1 MSYLTDE
8 ERLKK
13 QHIVLMRSPETAL
26 YSGVIMMGESHVSDE
41 SFTAYTDG
49 VNKKY
54 GRKFMQSLNDEELR
68 GLILHENLH
77 VMLMHISRHT
87 DLLKENPILANIA
100 MDLVVNDI
108 IVNLQDKKLCKLP
121 KGGVYDPEFHGWSV
135 REIYNKLK
143 QDNPH
148 IKPQKVLVSSGGGSN
163 DDGEDE
169 QEGSGSGDGEQV
181 INING
186 KKHKT
191 GNGDE
196 HDAGGEGT
204 PKDEQSAKGLEEM
217 INRAI
222 REGGMLAGRLGAK
235 VPRQIEQS
243 LDKPIDWKAA
253 LRDFITTSVKGKD
266 ELTWRR
272 FRRDLLSNDILA
284 PSDESETMTEVVVAI
299 DTSGSID
306 QEMIGKFAYQLQ
318 LICDTCQPE
327 KVRVLWWDT
336 SVHGEQLLPGDS
348 PDIKHLLKPMGGGGT
363 HVSCVSKYVKKHKLK
378 PDCIVVF
385 TDGYVESD
393 VEWDISVDT
402 LWLVTQNERFTPPKG
417 KKVFAT
423 VNN

>member
-13 QHIVLMRSPETAL
+13 QHIVLMRNPETAL
-26 YSGVIMMGESHVSDE
+26 YSGVIMMVESHVVDDVP
-41 SFTAYTDG
+41 TAYTDG

-54 GRKFMQSLNDEELR
+54 GRKFMQNLDDEEVR

-77 VMLMHISRHT
+77 VMLMHIPRHK
-87 DLLKENPILANIA
+87 DLMRENPILANIA

-108 IVNLQDKKLCKLP
+108 IMNLEDKKLCKLP
-121 KGGVYDPEFHGWSV
+121 KGGVYDAAFHGWSV

-143 QDNPH
+143 KDNPH
-148 IKPQKVLVSSGGGSN
+148 IKPKKVLVSAGGGEG
-163 DDGEDE
+163 DED
-169 QEGSGSGDGEQV
+169 QNSDSGSGEGEEV

-186 KKHKT
+186 KKHKV

-196 HDAGGEGT
+196 HDAGGDGA
-204 PKDEQSAKGLEEM
+204 PKDEQSMKELEES

-253 LRDFITTSVKGKD
+253 LRDFITTSIKGKD

-284 PSDESETMTEVVVAI
+284 PSDESETMSEIIVAI

-336 SVHGEQLLPGDS
+336 QVHGEQVLPGDS
-348 PDIKHLLKPMGGGGT
+348 PDIRHLLKPMGGGGT
-363 HVSCVSKYVKKHKLK
+363 HVSCVSAYVKANKLK

-393 VEWDISVDT
+393 VKWDISVDT

-423 VNN
+423 VNG

>member
-13 QHIVLMRSPETAL
+13 QHIVLMRNPETAL
-26 YSGVIMMGESHVSDE
+26 YSGIIMMGDSHVADGVP
-41 SFTAYTDG
+41 TAYTDG
-49 VNKKY
+49 INKKY
-54 GRKFMQSLNDEELR
+54 GRKFMQKLTDEELR

-77 VMLMHISRHT
+77 VMLMHISRHK
-87 DLLKENPILANIA
+87 DLMKENSILANVA
-100 MDLVVNDI
+100 MDIVVNDI
-108 IVNLQDKKLCKLP
+108 IMNLEDKKLAKLP
-121 KGGVYDPEFHGWSV
+121 VGGIYDPEFHGWSV

-143 QDNPH
+143 KDNPH
-148 IKPQKVLVSSGGGSN
+148 IKPIKVLVSMGGEGDGDEDSDSGG
-163 DDGEDE
+163 DGI
-169 QEGSGSGDGEQV
+169 V
-181 INING
+181 INVNG
-186 KKHKT
+186 KEHELGK
-191 GNGDE
+191 GDE
-196 HDAGGEGT
+196 HDMGGDGV
-204 PKDEQSAKGLEEM
+204 PKDEQEAKALEEM

-253 LRDFITTSVKGKD
+253 LREFITTSVKGRD

-284 PSDESETMTEVVVAI
+284 PSDESETMSEVIVAI

-336 SVHGEQLLPGDS
+336 RVHGEQVLAGDS
-348 PDIKHLLKPMGGGGT
+348 PNIMHLLKPLGGGGT
-363 HVSCVSKYVKKHKLK
+363 NVTCVSKYIKKHKLK
-378 PDCIVVF
+378 PDCVVVF
-385 TDGYVESD
+385 TDGYVEND
-393 VEWDISVDT
+393 VQWDIPVPT

-423 VNN
+423 INN

>member
-13 QHIVLMRSPETAL
+13 QHIVLMRHQEAAL
-26 YSGVIMMGESHVSDE
+26 YSGVIMMGESHVADGVP
-41 SFTAYTDG
+41 TAYTDG

-54 GRKFMQSLNDEELR
+54 GREFMRGLTDEELR
-68 GLILHENLH
+68 ALILHENLH
-77 VMLMHISRHT
+77 VMLMHISRHK
-87 DLLKENPILANIA
+87 DLMKENHILANIA

-108 IVNLQDKKLCKLP
+108 IMNLEDKKLCKLP

-143 QDNPH
+143 KDNPQCQP
-148 IKPQKVLVSSGGGSN
+148 KKVKVTMGG
-163 DDGEDE
+163 DGEGDD
-169 QEGSGSGDGEQV
+169 QQDSDSGSGEGEQV

-186 KKHKT
+186 KQHKV

-196 HDAGGEGT
+196 HDMGGEGA
-204 PKDEQSAKGLEEM
+204 PKDEQAAKGLEEM

-253 LRDFITTSVKGKD
+253 LRDFITTSVKGRD

-284 PSDESETMTEVVVAI
+284 PSDESETISEVVVAI

-306 QEMIGKFAYQLQ
+306 QQMIGKFAYQLQ
-318 LICDTCQPE
+318 LICDTCQPD

-336 SVHGEQLLPGDS
+336 QVHGEQVLPGDS

-363 HVSCVSKYVKKHKLK
+363 HVSCVAQYVTKHKLK

-385 TDGYVESD
+385 TDGYVED
-393 VEWDISVDT
+393 KVKWDITAPT
-402 LWLVTQNERFTPPKG
+402 LWLVTQNERFVPPKG

-423 VNN
+423 INN